1 MIFGYLLCIPSMQSS
16 GNLNLIQ
23 EINRLWEPVY
33 PHLARQIQELYGQ
46 RDGNILEIGPF
57 CGLLFSLE
65 RMKIGRSF
73 LIATFPTGM
82 GSFFRKET
90 ERRNVVGK
98 IEVIETD
105 PSLKDVDKER
115 FDLVIFRGAFF
126 FPSLFQVNF
135 SAIDRVLSKNGMAFV
150 GGGFGKYTPEG
161 VIHEIGKR
169 SRELNL
175 RIGKVEV
182 KEEALQQEI
191 EKSGVKEP
199 WEILSEGGLWVVMR
213 KEAITQ
219 SIK

>member
-1 MIFGYLLCIPSMQSS
+1 MSS
-16 GNLNLIQ
+16 ALPTSNLTLIQ
-23 EINRLWEPVY
+23 EIDLLWEPVY
-33 PHLARQIQELYGQ
+33 PYLAQQIAELYGQ

-65 RMKIGRSF
+65 RMKIGRAF
-73 LIATFPTGM
+73 LIATFPTSM
-82 GSFFRKET
+82 GSFFQKER
-90 ERRNVVGK
+90 ERRNAGGK

-105 PSLKDVDKER
+105 PSLKDLDEER

-126 FPSLFQVNF
+126 FPSLFQVDF

-161 VIHEIGKR
+161 VIQEIGKR
-169 SRELNL
+169 SRDLNFQ
-175 RIGKVEV
+175 IGKVEV

-191 EKSGVKEP
+191 EKSGVKGP

-213 KEAITQ
+213 KGGELPR
-219 SIK
+219 K